1 MLNRFFHP
9 PNKCSKVLVAICQ
22 KFCCREETWA
32 MHKLFI
38 KKEKKRKE
46 LEKMDMF
53 PRY

>member
-9 PNKCSKVLVAICQ
+9 PNKCSIALVAISQ
-22 KFCCREETWA
+22 KFCCREEAWA

-38 KKEKKRKE
+38 KKRRKRKE
-46 LEKMDMF
+46 LVKIDKC

>member
-9 PNKCSKVLVAICQ
+9 PNKCSKVLVAISQ